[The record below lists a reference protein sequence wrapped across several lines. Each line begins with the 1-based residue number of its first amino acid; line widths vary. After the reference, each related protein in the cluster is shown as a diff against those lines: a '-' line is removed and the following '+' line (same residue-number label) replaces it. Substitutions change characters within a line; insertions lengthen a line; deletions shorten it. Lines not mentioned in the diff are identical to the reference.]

1 MIIINHLEIHFPLM
15 EITVFISNNESKPA
29 INSITVPTCME
40 MEQNLSNLKMNKVK
54 VDRVFQKLVESTLF
68 GISI

>member
-1 MIIINHLEIHFPLM
+1 M
-15 EITVFISNNESKPA
+15 EITVFISNNESRPA

>member
-15 EITVFISNNESKPA
+15 EITLFISTNESRSA

-40 MEQNLSNLKMNKVK
+40 MEQNISNLKMNKVK
-54 VDRVFQKLVESTLF
+54 VDRES
-68 GISI
+68 SKS